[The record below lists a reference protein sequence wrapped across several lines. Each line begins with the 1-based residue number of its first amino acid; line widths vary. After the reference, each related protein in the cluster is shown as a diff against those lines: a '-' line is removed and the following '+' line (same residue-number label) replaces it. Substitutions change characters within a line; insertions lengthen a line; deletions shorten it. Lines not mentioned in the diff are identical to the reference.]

1 MMPVAT
7 VISRA
12 AKTRLFFKRLGKQRA
27 LLLMFIPAIAYY
39 IVFCYTPI
47 YGLVIAFKDYKIVKG
62 FMGSSWV
69 GVKQFQTAFGDPEFF
84 AVFRNTLMISAYKL
98 AIGFPAPILL
108 ALLLNEI
115 GNLRFKKV
123 VQTISYLP
131 HFISWVVLGGIT
143 INLLSPS
150 TGVVNRII
158 MALGG
163 KPVYFIASL
172 RWFRTVLVATNIWKG
187 IGWGSIVYIAA
198 IGGVD
203 TELYEA
209 AALDG
214 AGRLKQVVHVVIPSI
229 APVIVIMLIFA
240 VGGIVNDDFD
250 QVFNLYNPT
259 VYSVGDVL
267 STYTYRQGLERIRYS
282 YSTAVGLFRNVISF
296 ALVVATNAIAKHF
309 SEYGLW

>member
-1 MMPVAT
+1 
-7 VISRA
+7 
-12 AKTRLFFKRLGKQRA
+12 
-27 LLLMFIPAIAYY
+27 MFIPAIAYY